1 MIEKELHRHD
11 FVPGTERYTKPEE
24 IGALNKFLRSV
35 KKTQEEHTKLEEDDL
50 ALPGT
55 KLKAADGLILPEID
69 ALDNTRLDIID
80 LPEDP
85 SLETKKLPVDSKE
98 NIPTTENLVDYRENI
113 EAPPKVTELPP
124 ETPNYTMPD
133 SSMGTVSGDPV
144 KGLESYRENIEK
156 PTDLP
161 LEDYR
166 EDINKPNDRP
176 LEDTRLGILK
186 PHDLPLEDYRENI
199 QKPKDLSLEDTK
211 EIISQGK
218 EVELETTKEIITP
231 AKDLNLETGKE
242 ILTHNP
248 DIPLETTRSEL
259 HGKQD
264 IGLEQ
269 DRIDISRAKDV
280 ELENR
285 SRKLHGQKDIGLETE
300 KISLSRGEDTALD
313 ESRVKLNGPTKEP
326 DLDNTRVDLKK
337 QQKEPVLETEATKGP
352 EPKKVELSDT
362 LVRGQLKETPAL
374 DTTLIGGP
382 VPKNDPELETDK
394 AKLDK
399 APDVPLNS
407 TVLRGPIPVEPVS
420 LEDMMVGLYDSQ
432 DLSLD
437 TTRIDIEEIDE
448 TPLDDTRIGL
458 WDNTE
463 DLELETESIQ
473 RPESLNLNP
482 DTPDSLPED
491 YIKRP
496 DSIIQDTPESLVDTR
511 IDIKPKEDIG
521 LEDEVI
527 YRPSNSEKTNENPDL
542 EDEVIYRPENSEKTR
557 EEIENLEDYI
567 ETIKPKED
575 LELEDEVI
583 HRPDNSEKTN
593 ENPGLE
599 DYIETIKPK
608 EDIGLEDEV
617 ISRPENSEK
626 TNESPGLEDELIYRP
641 SNSEKTN
648 ENPGLEDYK
657 EYIEPKEN
665 LELGDKV
672 IHRPENSKDRIISTT
687 LDPDNLDAL
696 IIPGKETIPSIKTP
710 VNAPL
715 GDRTIDSVRYEIKDA
730 EEEVKRPDS
739 VELDEETGRNKIP
752 NFKTY
757 GDIDA
762 RDKYHTPGRAD
773 HGYLVPEYKL
783 PEFRW
788 SDLWDG
794 STFSPSKYLRYAAEN
809 TVGKLPVRGAWKSK
823 LIDATLAGLVLAREI
838 AEKSSKS
845 AKHRL
850 PGDDMGLLSKAVG
863 GTLNGKNLLKSVASS
878 IGGALGNSVDNKNPI
893 NRPQEDGKNPEVWIA
908 PGQEILDNDGF
919 TVDGGSPKNFWKK
932 VGESLMGSTD
942 RTGSSTRSFDDYT
955 RGIALP
961 DQGGVEGYYTGMGA
975 TLQDLLGK
983 QGGSSSLEDF
993 REALRKSPWIT
1004 TPDKF
1009 TSTKN
1014 TTNYYSLDS
1023 NHIWEITFTPYLGAL
1038 NGYRTWLPSLLEI
1051 DKLNKA
1057 SFNYTT
1063 HFGNGWLPITG
1074 FELQEKKLTSKD
1086 LPLYDGSISYPIG
1099 MEFTNEIRITFADD
1113 SLKSLKRYFD
1123 LCSKVSVYM
1132 SNIHVAGEEG
1142 YHTAFEGEGESKY
1155 WNSKTSDMPYAAAKR
1170 KGLSTTG
1177 IFNNPTTG
1185 KPVLRNNATEWNPT
1199 VYLDGKIHPGL
1210 YKNLSFLVTVYIFTP
1225 QYGLIKRC
1233 NLLCVIKDYMI
1244 ENQGEID
1251 ASPTELSVTFSIVG
1265 ENPPD
1270 GSELARA
1277 AYGASNYEPPK
1288 KTGNTDRTGTGILDN
1303 LDSIVD
1309 LI

>member
-35 KKTQEEHTKLEEDDL
+35 KKTQEEHTKLEEDNL

-55 KLKAADGLILPEID
+55 KLKTADGQVLPETD

-113 EAPPKVTELPP
+113 EAPPKVTGLPP

-133 SSMGTVSGDPV
+133 AVSGDPV
-144 KGLESYRENIEK
+144 KGLEDYRENIEK
-156 PTDLP
+156 PHDLP
-161 LEDYR
+161 LEDYC
-166 EDINKPNDRP
+166 EDIRKPNDRP
-176 LEDTRLGILK
+176 LEDTRLEILK
-186 PHDLPLEDYRENI
+186 PHDLPLEDYRGDI

-211 EIISQGK
+211 EIISRGK
-218 EVELETTKEIITP
+218 EVELETTKEKITP

-242 ILTHNP
+242 VLTRNP
-248 DIPLETTRSEL
+248 DVPLETTRFEL

-269 DRIDISRAKDV
+269 DRIDISRAKNV
-280 ELENR
+280 ELENG

-313 ESRVKLNGPTKEP
+313 ESRVKLNGPTREP

-337 QQKEPVLETEATKGP
+337 QQKELVLETEATKGP

-382 VPKNDPELETDK
+382 VPKNDPELETGK

-399 APDVPLNS
+399 APDVPLDS
-407 TVLRGPIPVEPVS
+407 TVISGPLPVEPVS

-437 TTRIDIEEIDE
+437 TTRIDIEEIGE

-473 RPESLNLNP
+473 RPDSIIQ
-482 DTPDSLPED
+482 DTPDSLPDD

-496 DSIIQDTPESLVDTR
+496 DSIIHDTPESLVDTR
-511 IDIKPKEDIG
+511 IDIKPGEDIG
-521 LEDEVI
+521 LEDEVIYRPENSDKTNESPDLEDEVI
-527 YRPSNSEKTNENPDL
+527 YRPSNSEKT
-542 EDEVIYRPENSEKTR
+542 R
-557 EEIENLEDYI
+557 EEIEKLEDYI
-567 ETIKPKED
+567 ETIKPGEDID
-575 LELEDEVI
+575 LEDHKETINPGEDI
-583 HRPDNSEKTN
+583 
-593 ENPGLE
+593 GLE
-599 DYIETIKPK
+599 DYIENIHPGEDIDLEDYIESIKPG
-608 EDIGLEDEV
+608 EDIDLEDHKET
-617 ISRPENSEK
+617 I
-626 TNESPGLEDELIYRP
+626 
-641 SNSEKTN
+641 
-648 ENPGLEDYK
+648 NPGEDVDLEDYK
-657 EYIEPKEN
+657 ETIRPKEDQ
-665 LELGDKV
+665 ELGDKV
-672 IHRPENSKDRIISTT
+672 IFRPENSKDRVIPTT
-687 LDPDNLDAL
+687 LDPDNLDAS
-696 IIPGKETIPSIKTP
+696 IVPSKETKPSIKIP
-710 VNAPL
+710 VNAS
-715 GDRTIDSVRYEIKDA
+715 GSDRTNSEGYEVKDIEEEIKRTDPIYIPKSTSG
-730 EEEVKRPDS
+730 ESPSQLVKDK
-739 VELDEETGRNKIP
+739 VELEEGIGREKIP

-762 RDKYHTPGRAD
+762 RDKYHTPGRAG
-773 HGYLVPEYKL
+773 HGYLVPDYKL

-788 SDLWDG
+788 SNLWDG
-794 STFSPSKYLRYAAEN
+794 STFSPSQYLRYAAEN
-809 TVGKLPVRGAWKSK
+809 TVGKLPVCGAWKEK

-838 AEKSSKS
+838 AEKSTKS
-845 AKHRL
+845 SKHRL
-850 PGDDMGLLSKAVG
+850 PGDDMGLKSKAAG
-863 GTLNGKNLLKSVASS
+863 GTLNGKSLLKSVASS
-878 IGGALGNSVDNKNPI
+878 VGAALGNSVNNKNPI

-908 PGQEILDNDGF
+908 PGQEILDNNGV
-919 TVDGGSPKNFWKK
+919 TVDGGSPKKFWKK
-932 VGESLMGSTD
+932 VSESLLGSTN
-942 RTGSSTRSFDDYT
+942 RAGSSIRSFDDYT

-983 QGGSSSLEDF
+983 NGGSSSLEDF

-1009 TSTKN
+1009 TSTQN
-1014 TTNYYSLDS
+1014 ATNYYSLDS

-1086 LPLYDGSISYPIG
+1086 LPLYDGSISYPVG

-1142 YHTAFEGEGESKY
+1142 YHTAFEGEGESRY
-1155 WNSKTSDMPYAAAKR
+1155 FDMARAKAKR
-1170 KGLSTTG
+1170 LRTSSETGLFNNTTTG
-1177 IFNNPTTG
+1177 R
-1185 KPVLRNNATEWNPT
+1185 KPYLENTATEWNPT

-1251 ASPTELSVTFSIVG
+1251 ASPTELGVTFSIVG

-1270 GSELARA
+1270 GSELART